1 MWRAVRA
8 LPLFCSY
15 CQLLCGQG
23 LSSVQG
29 IRYLT
34 GNLSGLPMSKKK
46 TAFNRLTHT
55 SLQSSENTCD
65 MCLECSEM
73 HRIVKVSEGT
83 PCLLDAVIAYG

>member
-15 CQLLCGQG
+15 CQLLYGQG

-29 IRYLT
+29 IRYRT

-46 TAFNRLTHT
+46 IAFNHSTHT
-55 SLQSSENTCD
+55 SLQSNENTCD
-65 MCLECSEM
+65 ICLECSKM
-73 HRIVKVSEGT
+73 HRTVKVSEGT
-83 PCLLDAVIAYG
+83 PCFIDAVIAYG